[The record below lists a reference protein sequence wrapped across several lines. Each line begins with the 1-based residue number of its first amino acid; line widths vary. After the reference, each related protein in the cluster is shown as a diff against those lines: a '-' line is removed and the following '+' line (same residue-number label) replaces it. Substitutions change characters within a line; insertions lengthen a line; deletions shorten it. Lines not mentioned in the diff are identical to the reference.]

1 MPGGRF
7 GRTNPSRSKS
17 SSRTMAPRTAPQKY
31 CADFTRATSDKRRR
45 ARKDEL
51 KKAASRTAAR
61 EEAAHHAGGEVAGN
75 PNSMAGDAGSAP
87 RAAQGRRRD
96 RFGILTHDEPPRG
109 GAALDRGP
117 V

>member
-51 KKAASRTAAR
+51 KKVASRTAAS
-61 EEAAHHAGGEVAGN
+61 EEAAHHAGGQGAGD
-75 PNSMAGDAGSAP
+75 PNSKAGDAASPTRAQPGRP
-87 RAAQGRRRD
+87 RDPLVDLTEAQSPRSRR
-96 RFGILTHDEPPRG
+96 
-109 GAALDRGP
+109 
-117 V
+117 